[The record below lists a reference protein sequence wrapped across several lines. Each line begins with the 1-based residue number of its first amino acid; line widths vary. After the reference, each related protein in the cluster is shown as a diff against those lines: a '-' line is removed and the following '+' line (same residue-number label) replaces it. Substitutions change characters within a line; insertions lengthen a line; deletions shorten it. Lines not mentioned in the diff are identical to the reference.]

1 MSLKTLFTTSLY
13 LNQLFIILM
22 MRTPINMQIRK
33 EPQTVPLY
41 HIQIISL
48 DNISPT
54 DDLIGG
60 IPPQSG
66 GIESKIPK
74 ITSEQKL
81 SGTF

>member
-1 MSLKTLFTTSLY
+1 MNDINIVPLQTLFITSLY

-60 IPPQSG
+60 IPRQSG
-66 GIESKIPK
+66 GIGSIG
-74 ITSEQKL
+74 IFS
-81 SGTF
+81 